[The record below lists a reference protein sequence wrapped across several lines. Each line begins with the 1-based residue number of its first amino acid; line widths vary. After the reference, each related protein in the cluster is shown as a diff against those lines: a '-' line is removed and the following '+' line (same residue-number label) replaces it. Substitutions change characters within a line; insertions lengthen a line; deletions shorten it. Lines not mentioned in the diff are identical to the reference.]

1 VSLSLAITINVL
13 LDIALLGTL
22 AYVISRTTRLTPHVS
37 ARHEAQTVELRRHVD
52 LVSAAA

>member
-52 LVSAAA
+52 LVSVAA